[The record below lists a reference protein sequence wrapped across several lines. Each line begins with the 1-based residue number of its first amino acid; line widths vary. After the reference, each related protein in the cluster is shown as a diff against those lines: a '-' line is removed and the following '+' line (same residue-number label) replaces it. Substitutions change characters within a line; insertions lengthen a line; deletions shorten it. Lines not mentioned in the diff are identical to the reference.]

1 MNREEVKEMI
11 KEYIRINDAVSCV
24 ELERFL
30 DGIGFEYRGDFCIAS
45 TKSRNVVFW
54 SGWNQ
59 DIINIIGELQEENA
73 IHKEPAEFFI
83 YLLDGGGLDLPKV
96 NPEIKYYK
104 SPHWLPVVYSKGA
117 EKDCKR

>member
-1 MNREEVKEMI
+1 MI

-59 DIINIIGELQEENA
+59 DIISLVGELQEENA
-73 IHKEPAEFFI
+73 IHKEPAQFLV
-83 YLLDGGGLDLPKV
+83 YLLDGGGLDMPTVKTYR
-96 NPEIKYYK
+96 EYK
-104 SPHWLPVVYSKGA
+104 RDHWLPIVFCKGPETA
-117 EKDCKR
+117 R

>member
-24 ELERFL
+24 ELERFM
-30 DGIGFEYRGDFCIAS
+30 DGIGFEFRGDFCIAS

-59 DIINIIGELQEENA
+59 DIIDLVEELQEENA

-83 YLLDGGGLDLPKV
+83 YLLDGGGLDLPTVK
-96 NPEIKYYK
+96 PEVKNYRN
-104 SPHWLPVVYSKGA
+104 PHWLPMVFCKGP
-117 EKDCKR
+117 ERSRK